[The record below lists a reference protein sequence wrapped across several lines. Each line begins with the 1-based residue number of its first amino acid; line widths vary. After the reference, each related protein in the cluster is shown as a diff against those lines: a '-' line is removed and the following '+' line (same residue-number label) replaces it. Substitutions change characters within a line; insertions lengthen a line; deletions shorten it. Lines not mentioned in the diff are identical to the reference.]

1 MKNLTVLATVIL
13 ISATLTACGGG
24 ESANTGGGGSGS
36 GGGNPVVVDSG
47 LIIDN
52 GRGTSNGY
60 ETEVPN

>member
-24 ESANTGGGGSGS
+24 ESANTGGGGSG
-36 GGGNPVVVDSG
+36 GGNPVVVDSG